1 MFEIIRNAFNMRRK
15 TMWNAVKFLGMKKE
29 EIEKAFELSEIDQ
42 KRRGETLSLH
52 EFALLSDNIINIR
65 NS

>member
-1 MFEIIRNAFNMRRK
+1 
-15 TMWNAVKFLGMKKE
+15 MWNAVKFLGMKKE
-29 EIEKAFELSEIDQ
+29 EIEKAFELSGIDQ

-52 EFALLSDNIINIR
+52 EFAILSDNIINIR